1 MAGCTIVW
9 NTVNDKIEIFLFQF
23 FRKNTELRYTIKKNI
38 NLYFIY
44 ILDTLLAM
52 LYTRSMVNFIC
63 KQEEKNNLKK
73 IHDIRIEV
81 ATSILVCENQGKT
94 VTELTILWPQ
104 MRDGIKIEMFF

>member
-1 MAGCTIVW
+1 
-9 NTVNDKIEIFLFQF
+9 
-23 FRKNTELRYTIKKNI
+23 
-38 NLYFIY
+38 
-44 ILDTLLAM
+44 M

-94 VTELTILWPQ
+94 VTELTIL
-104 MRDGIKIEMFF
+104 